1 MDLLQKYRLFIIV
14 ICNKVLSQSLLF
26 MNSDN
31 FQWYH
36 CFGKKK
42 EAALVRSGLLGLPW
56 TPRLVCV
63 VMKWCIL
70 SSPLLTKWYS
80 LLAMGC
86 ATNSLQ
92 GMKKRSCCREYG
104 SAYTIREASS
114 EAIVAE
120 LRFPALSLLLS
131 CCFTVSVSVFSSLLK
146 PYSGL

>member
-1 MDLLQKYRLFIIV
+1 MDLLQKYGLFIIV

-42 EAALVRSGLLGLPW
+42 EAAVVRSGLLGLPW

-70 SSPLLTKWYS
+70 SSPLLVKWYS
-80 LLAMGC
+80 LLSMGC

-104 SAYTIREASS
+104 SAYTIHGGFQRGNSCWVTVSSIELASQ
-114 EAIVAE
+114 
-120 LRFPALSLLLS
+120 LLLH
-131 CCFTVSVSVFSSLLK
+131 CLCVSFLILVETI
-146 PYSGL
+146 